1 MTRLPTRA
9 GTVFLGALAA
19 GAAAAGPL
27 QVEPVLVEVTAP
39 GAASTLTLRGNG
51 TPVEAQVRVFRWVQA
66 NGEDRLEPTTD
77 VVASPPALSLKSD
90 APHVV
95 RIVRVAKTPVVQE
108 ESYRLLVDQL
118 PNVAQ
123 QRGGTVNLILRQSIP
138 VFFKPAG
145 AAGPKLTWTL
155 AQANGK
161 AALVA
166 HNSGDRRVRVS
177 DLKVRNG
184 NGPDVTVA
192 GGLAGYVLPGAT
204 KRWTLPGGQGGAG
217 GTLRVAAQGDTGPI
231 DASASSPSRH

>member
-1 MTRLPTRA
+1 MTTFPVRA
-9 GTVFLGALAA
+9 CALCLGALAV
-19 GAAAAGPL
+19 GAAQAGPL

-95 RIVRVAKTPVVQE
+95 RIVRVAKTPVAQE

-118 PNVAQ
+118 PNLAQ

-145 AAGPKLTWTL
+145 AAGSKLTWSL

-177 DLKVRNG
+177 DLKVRDG
-184 NGPDVTVA
+184 HGPDVTIA
-192 GGLAGYVLPGAT
+192 AGLAGYVLPGAT
-204 KRWTLPGGQGGAG
+204 KRWALPGGHGAAG

-231 DASASSPSRH
+231 DAAATSASRH